1 MPNIAFL
8 GLGAM
13 GSRMAANLAKAGH
26 AVTVWNRDPAKAM
39 PLAASGL
46 AVAATP
52 RAAATGADCAIAM
65 LRDDAAAKTVWSDP
79 ATGAFAGMARGS
91 LAIDCSTLSVGAMRD
106 LAGEAAR
113 AGLEFLDA
121 PVAGSR
127 PQAEA
132 GQLIFFVG
140 GDAACVARAEPVL
153 KATGSAVHHAGPV
166 GSGAA
171 VKLLVN
177 ALFGLQVAAFGELI
191 GLAEAMGLDA
201 ARTVALVAA
210 TPVCSPAAK
219 GAAAS
224 MLARNFAPQFPIDLA
239 AKDFAYLLGEAA
251 RAGAAVPLATAT
263 ARVLADAVAQGFGG
277 DNITGVVQLS
287 CGAFGS
293 AH

>member
-1 MPNIAFL
+1 MANIAFL

-26 AVTVWNRDPAKAM
+26 AVTVWNRDPAKALR
-39 PLAASGL
+39 LAASG
-46 AVAATP
+46 VAAAPTP
-52 RAAATGADCAIAM
+52 RAAATGADFVIAM
-65 LRDDAAAKTVWSDP
+65 LRDDAAAKSVWGDP
-79 ATGAFAGMARGS
+79 ATGAFAGMRRGA
-91 LAIDCSTLSVGAMRD
+91 LAIDCSTLSVACMRD
-106 LAGEAAR
+106 LARDAAQ

-121 PVAGSR
+121 PLAGSR

-153 KATGSAVHHAGPV
+153 KATGSAVHHAGPA

-171 VKLLVN
+171 LKLLVN
-177 ALFGLQVAAFGELI
+177 ALFGLQVAAMGELI

-201 ARTVALVAA
+201 ARTVEIIAA

-219 GAAAS
+219 GAAAGI
-224 MLARNFAPQFPIDLA
+224 LARNFAPQFPIDLA
-239 AKDFAYLLGEAA
+239 AKDFAYVLGEAV
-251 RAGAAVPLATAT
+251 RSGAAVPLAA
-263 ARVLADAVAQGFGG
+263 AAAQVLADAVAQGFAG
-277 DNITGVVQLS
+277 DNITGVAQLYRKAA
-287 CGAFGS
+287 GA